1 MREISPIRQACEVR
15 LEEELRA
22 LKKQRASGI
31 KLVGYTC
38 HAFPAAVIAGFG
50 FRPVRVLC
58 GTSAETESW
67 GEQVVRADVCPHVK
81 SLLGNVKKARNLHA
95 EIDLWIGLYTCDQ
108 MRRGLDVLAEDL
120 GKPVHPLQLPATRTK
135 ESAEYYAGQVRS
147 LAADIE
153 SRFGVSFDP
162 DKAHAWQRDHDTA
175 AEALS
180 RAARS
185 GRVSPLDLHG
195 MFHLFFIASPAGL
208 AEFFE
213 GLLAASPGFQSKR
226 TIVLAGSPL
235 TREDTVLLE
244 ELETRGYAV
253 LPLTCTGLNAVEDGD
268 ASERADDLIESLAL
282 RAFAK
287 PACMRSRPNTAVY
300 DRIGSTLETS
310 KASGLIV
317 KSLKFCDLWYTE
329 RERLRRTFELPV
341 LVFDSDYAEGGR
353 ERLLSRIDAF
363 VETME

>member
-1 MREISPIRQACEVR
+1 MRGISPIRKACQAR
-15 LEEELRA
+15 FEEELDA

-31 KLVGYTC
+31 KLAGYTC
-38 HAFPAAVIAGFG
+38 HAFPAAVVAGLG

-58 GTSAETESW
+58 GTSAESESW

-81 SLLGNVKKARNLHA
+81 SLLGNVKIARNIHA

-120 GKPVHPLQLPATRTK
+120 GKAVHPIQLPATRTK
-135 ESAEYYAGQVRS
+135 ESAEYFGVQVRRFV
-147 LAADIE
+147 ADAE
-153 SRFGVSFDP
+153 SRYGVTFDP
-162 DKAHAWQRDHDTA
+162 VKARTWQCDLDKA

-180 RAARS
+180 RAAHS
-185 GRVSPLDLHG
+185 GRVSPLDLHS
-195 MFHLFFIASPAGL
+195 MFHLFFIATPAGL

-213 GLLAASPGFQSKR
+213 GLLSAAPEFQHKK

-244 ELETRGYAV
+244 ELEARGYAV

-268 ASERADDLIESLAL
+268 TQERTEDLIGSLAL
-282 RAFAK
+282 RSFAK
-287 PACMRSRPNTAVY
+287 PACMRSRPNAAVY
-300 DRIGSTLETS
+300 DRIRSALESS
-310 KASGLIV
+310 KAPGLIV

-329 RERLRRTFELPV
+329 RERLRKTFALPV
-341 LVFDSDYAEGGR
+341 LVFDSDYADGGR
-353 ERLLSRIDAF
+353 ERLLTRIDAF

>member
-1 MREISPIRQACEVR
+1 MIRNDCNARYEAE
-15 LEEELRA
+15 LEALRQ
-22 LKKQRASGI
+22 QRASGI

-38 HAFPAAVIAGFG
+38 HAFPAAVIAGLG

-58 GTSAETESW
+58 GTSAESESW

-81 SLLGNVKKARNLHA
+81 SLLGNVKMARNLHA

-108 MRRGLDVLAEDL
+108 MRRGLDCLAEDL
-120 GKPVHPLQLPATRTK
+120 GKTVHPLQLPATRSK
-135 ESAEYYAGQVRS
+135 ESANYYADQVRR
-147 LAADIE
+147 LIADFE
-153 SRFGVSFDP
+153 ARYNVTFDS
-162 DKAHAWQRDHDTA
+162 DKAQSWQRDYDKA
-175 AEALS
+175 AETLS

-185 GRVSPLDLHG
+185 GRVSPLDLHS
-195 MFHLFFIASPAGL
+195 MFHLFFIASPTGL
-208 AEFFE
+208 ADFFDE
-213 GLLAASPGFQSKR
+213 LLSTSPAYQSNK

-253 LPLTCTGLNAVEDGD
+253 LPLMCTGLNAVEDGGVT
-268 ASERADDLIESLAL
+268 EHADDLIGSLAL
-282 RAFAK
+282 RSFAK

-300 DRIGSTLETS
+300 DRIREALAAT

-329 RERLRRTFELPV
+329 RERLRKTFDLPV

-363 VETME
+363 METME